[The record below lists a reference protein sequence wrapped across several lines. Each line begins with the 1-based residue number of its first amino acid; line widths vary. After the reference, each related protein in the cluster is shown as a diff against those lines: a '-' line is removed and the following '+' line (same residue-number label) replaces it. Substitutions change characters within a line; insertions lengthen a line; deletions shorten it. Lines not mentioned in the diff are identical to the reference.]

1 MKGGTQELA
10 SLIEA
15 LVTETSKEGEYAVEA
30 EPLEVPDSDALDE
43 TTSKD

>member
-1 MKGGTQELA
+1 MKGGTQKLA

-15 LVTETSKEGEYAVEA
+15 LVTATTREGEYAVEA